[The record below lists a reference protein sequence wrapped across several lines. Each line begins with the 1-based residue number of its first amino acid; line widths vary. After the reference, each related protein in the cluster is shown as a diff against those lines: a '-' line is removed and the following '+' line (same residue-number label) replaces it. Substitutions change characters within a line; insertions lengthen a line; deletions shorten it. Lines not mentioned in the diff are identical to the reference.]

1 MSKIITMPQKGLTE
15 ESSIL
20 SGWYVKAGDEVKAGT
35 PLFAIEIGKAV
46 FDVESE
52 VEGTVLALFAEEGED
67 VPIKAP
73 VCVIGKPGESFERP
87 AAVKK
92 SEAPAPAKENRVGE
106 SRPAPA
112 AALSEEG
119 VFASPRAKAAAERAG
134 LDYRDAV
141 PSGAEGRVLER
152 DVLKLRDAGRAA
164 AEPPREE
171 EYTVV
176 PNSGIR
182 KVIAANMH
190 SSLSEMAQLSMTAYF
205 NAETILSLR
214 EKFKREGKEIGCEK
228 ISVND
233 MILFAVSRVVPAHPG
248 FNAHYSEKEMKLF
261 RPVHLGVAVD
271 TERGLMVP
279 TLSNADRLSLK
290 EISSG
295 AAALAAACRN
305 NTVRPEQLAGGTITV
320 TNLGN
325 TGISSFTPIINPPQT
340 CIVGICGIEWKLR
353 PSADGSPS
361 LYRAIGLSLTFD
373 HRAVDGAPAARF
385 LHDLCT
391 KLENF
396 ELLLI
401 E

>member
-1 MSKIITMPQKGLTE
+1 
-15 ESSIL
+15 
-20 SGWYVKAGDEVKAGT
+20 
-35 PLFAIEIGKAV
+35 
-46 FDVESE
+46 
-52 VEGTVLALFAEEGED
+52 
-67 VPIKAP
+67 
-73 VCVIGKPGESFERP
+73 
-87 AAVKK
+87 
-92 SEAPAPAKENRVGE
+92 
-106 SRPAPA
+106 
-112 AALSEEG
+112 
-119 VFASPRAKAAAERAG
+119 
-134 LDYRDAV
+134 
-141 PSGAEGRVLER
+141 
-152 DVLKLRDAGRAA
+152 
-164 AEPPREE
+164 
-171 EYTVV
+171 
-176 PNSGIR
+176 
-182 KVIAANMH
+182 
-190 SSLSEMAQLSMTAYF
+190 
-205 NAETILSLR
+205 
-214 EKFKREGKEIGCEK
+214 
-228 ISVND
+228 
-233 MILFAVSRVVPAHPG
+233 
-248 FNAHYSEKEMKLF
+248 MKLF